1 MVDAAGPGSTVL
13 IVGASTGIG
22 RECALTF
29 ARRGDRLVLSSRS
42 EEALEQAA
50 DACRAAGA
58 AEVLVRPVDVADR
71 EAVDAVFD
79 EAVEHLGGLDVV
91 VASAAV
97 TAFGRFEDLP
107 PEVFDAVVQTDV
119 IGTSNVARAAVRHL
133 RARGSGHLVL
143 LGSMLGHAAMPYQAP
158 YVMSKFAISALIRIL
173 RQENRDRPGV
183 AVHGIYPGPVDTP
196 IYTDS
201 ANYLGREVQVPPPA
215 DKPETVARAVLGAVT
230 SEGSRDRS
238 VGWAN
243 AAAVLAFRLVPRL
256 YDAVIAPGLRAAAFT
271 KRAVPTSPGN
281 VLQAADRSR
290 SRPEESRLRH

>member
-1 MVDAAGPGSTVL
+1 VPDTTV
-13 IVGASTGIG
+13 
-22 RECALTF
+22 
-29 ARRGDRLVLSSRS
+29 DRLASYAA
-42 EEALEQAA
+42 AL
-50 DACRAAGA
+50 
-58 AEVLVRPVDVADR
+58 
-71 EAVDAVFD
+71 
-79 EAVEHLGGLDVV
+79 
-91 VASAAV
+91 
-97 TAFGRFEDLP
+97 RFEDLP

-119 IGTSNVARAAVRHL
+119 VGTSNVARAAVRHL
-133 RARGSGHLVL
+133 RERGSGHLVL

-173 RQENRDRPGV
+173 RQENQDRPGI

-196 IYTDS
+196 IYPDS

-215 DKPETVARAVLGAVT
+215 DEPETVARAVVGAVT
-230 SEGSRDRS
+230 SGRSRDRS

-256 YDAVIAPGLRAAAFT
+256 YDALIAPGLRAAAFT
-271 KRAVPTSPGN
+271 KRSVPTTPGN